1 MSIRTRFAPAP
12 TGYLHIGGVRTAL
25 FCWLYAKAKGGE
37 FILRVEDTDQARS
50 TQQSVDAIIE
60 GMRWIALDY
69 DEGPIFQSDRF
80 GRYRAIAN
88 QLLDENNAYRCYCSK
103 EELDEVRESQRQ
115 RGLKPR
121 YDRRCRDRV
130 DVPGGQV
137 ESVIRFRTPLEG
149 TVSFNDAVRGPISIE
164 NEELDDPVIVR
175 TDGTP
180 TYNFTVVVDDI
191 DMEISHVIRGDD
203 HINNT
208 PRQINIFRALDA
220 PIPIFAH
227 VPMIVG
233 GDGQRL
239 SKRHGAVSVL
249 QYRDDGYLPEALR
262 NYLVRL
268 GWSSGDQEIF
278 SLEEMIEKFDIA
290 GVGRA
295 ASTFDIQKL
304 RWLNQHYIKESD
316 TERLASLLGEC
327 LEERGLTLAEGPP
340 VGAVAEALRE
350 RAETIQEM
358 ACKSEYFYREFESF
372 EESAAK
378 KHLRPI
384 AAPLLAAV
392 RAELTKV
399 TDWSTETIHEIVAN
413 TAVSHDVKMGKV
425 AQPLRVAVSGSGAS
439 PSIEVTLQLV
449 GKWRT
454 LTRIDRALAYINE
467 RVVQNS

>member
-1 MSIRTRFAPAP
+1 MSIRTRFAPSP

-121 YDRRCRDRV
+121 YDRRCRDRI

-149 TVSFNDAVRGPISIE
+149 TVSFNDAVRGPISIQ

-180 TYNFTVVVDDI
+180 TYNFTVVIDDI

-316 TERLASLLGEC
+316 TARLASLLGEC

-358 ACKSEYFYREFESF
+358 ACKSEYFYREFENF

-384 AAPLLAAV
+384 AAPLLEAV

>member
-1 MSIRTRFAPAP
+1 MSIRTRFAPSP

-80 GRYRAIAN
+80 GRYRTIAN

-149 TVSFNDAVRGPISIE
+149 TVSFNDAVRGPISIQ

-175 TDGTP
+175 PDGTP

-384 AAPLLAAV
+384 AAPLLEAV

>member
-1 MSIRTRFAPAP
+1 MSIRTRFAPSP

-88 QLLDENNAYRCYCSK
+88 QLLDENNAYHCYCSK

-149 TVSFNDAVRGPISIE
+149 TVSFNDAVRGPISIQ

-180 TYNFTVVVDDI
+180 TYNFTVVIDDI

-316 TERLASLLGEC
+316 TARLASLLGEC

-384 AAPLLAAV
+384 AAPLLEAV
-392 RAELTKV
+392 RAELMKV
-399 TDWSTETIHEIVAN
+399 TNWSTETIHEIVAN

>member
-1 MSIRTRFAPAP
+1 MSIRTRFAPSP

-37 FILRVEDTDQARS
+37 FILRVEDTDQERS

-149 TVSFNDAVRGPISIE
+149 TVSFNDAVRGPISIQ

-175 TDGTP
+175 ADGTP
-180 TYNFTVVVDDI
+180 TYNFTVVIDDI

-316 TERLASLLGEC
+316 TARLASLLGEC

-358 ACKSEYFYREFESF
+358 ACKSEYFYREFENF

-384 AAPLLAAV
+384 AAPLLEVV
-392 RAELTKV
+392 RAELMKV

>member
-1 MSIRTRFAPAP
+1 MSIRTRFAPSP

-60 GMRWIALDY
+60 GMCWMGLDY
-69 DEGPIFQSDRF
+69 DEGPIFQSERF
-80 GRYRAIAN
+80 ERYRAIAD
-88 QLLDENNAYRCYCSK
+88 QLLDEHNAYRCYCSK
-103 EELDEVRESQRQ
+103 EELDEVREGQRQ

-121 YDRRCRDRV
+121 YDRKCRDRV

-149 TVSFNDAVRGPISIE
+149 TVSFTDAVRGPIAIQ

-316 TERLASLLGEC
+316 AERLASLLGAC
-327 LEERGLTLAEGPP
+327 LEGRGLTLAEGPP
-340 VGAVAEALRE
+340 VGAVAEALKE
-350 RAETIQEM
+350 RAETIEEM

-384 AAPLLAAV
+384 AAPLLEAV
-392 RAELTKV
+392 RAELTEV

-449 GKWRT
+449 GQSRT
-454 LTRIDRALAYINE
+454 LARIDRALAYIKE
-467 RVVQNS
+467 RVGQNS

>member
-1 MSIRTRFAPAP
+1 MSIRTRFAPSP

-80 GRYRAIAN
+80 GRYRTIAN
-88 QLLDENNAYRCYCSK
+88 QLLDENKAYRCYCSK

-149 TVSFNDAVRGPISIE
+149 TVSFNDAVRGPISIQ

-180 TYNFTVVVDDI
+180 TYNFTVVIDDI

-316 TERLASLLGEC
+316 TARLASLLGEC

-358 ACKSEYFYREFESF
+358 ACKSEYFYREFENF

-384 AAPLLAAV
+384 AAPLLEAV
-392 RAELTKV
+392 RAELMKV

>member
-1 MSIRTRFAPAP
+1 MSIRTRFAPSP

-50 TQQSVDAIIE
+50 TQESVHAIIE
-60 GMRWIALDY
+60 GMRWMGLDY
-69 DEGPIFQSDRF
+69 DEGPIFQSERF
-80 GRYRAIAN
+80 GRYRAIAD
-88 QLLDENNAYRCYCSK
+88 QLLDEDNAYRCYCSK

-149 TVSFNDAVRGPISIE
+149 TVSFNDAVRGPISIQ

-175 TDGTP
+175 ADGTP
-180 TYNFTVVVDDI
+180 TYNFTVVIDDI

-304 RWLNQHYIKESD
+304 RWLNQHYIKESN

-327 LEERGLTLAEGPP
+327 LEERGLQLAEGPP

-384 AAPLLAAV
+384 AAPLLEAV

>member
-1 MSIRTRFAPAP
+1 MSIRTRFAPSP

-25 FCWLYAKAKGGE
+25 FCWLYAKTKGGK

-60 GMRWIALDY
+60 GMCWMGLDY
-69 DEGPIFQSDRF
+69 DEGPIFQSERF
-80 GRYRAIAN
+80 ERYRATAD
-88 QLLDENNAYRCYCSK
+88 QMLDENKAYRCYCSK
-103 EELDEVRESQRQ
+103 EELDEVREGQRQ

-121 YDRRCRDRV
+121 YDRKCRDRV
-130 DVPGGQV
+130 DAPEGQV

-149 TVSFNDAVRGPISIE
+149 TVSFTDAVRGPISIQ

-295 ASTFDIQKL
+295 ASAFDIQKL
-304 RWLNQHYIKESD
+304 RWLNQHYIKELD
-316 TERLASLLGEC
+316 AERLASLLGEC
-327 LEERGLTLAEGPP
+327 LEGRGLTLAEGPP
-340 VGAVAEALRE
+340 VGAVSEALRE
-350 RAETIQEM
+350 RAETIEEM
-358 ACKSEYFYREFESF
+358 TCKSEYFYREFEGF
-372 EESAAK
+372 EENAAK

-384 AAPLLAAV
+384 AAPLLEAV
-392 RAELTKV
+392 RAELAEV

-439 PSIEVTLQLV
+439 PSIDVTLQLV

-454 LTRIDRALAYINE
+454 LTRIDRALAYIKE
-467 RVVQNS
+467 RVGQNS

>member
-1 MSIRTRFAPAP
+1 MSIRTRFAPSP

-88 QLLDENNAYRCYCSK
+88 QLLEENNAYRCYCSK

-121 YDRRCRDRV
+121 YDRRCRDRI
-130 DVPGGQV
+130 DVPGGKV

-149 TVSFNDAVRGPISIE
+149 TVSFNDAVRGPISIQ

-278 SLEEMIEKFDIA
+278 SLEEMIENFDIA

-340 VGAVAEALRE
+340 VGGVAEALRE

-358 ACKSEYFYREFESF
+358 ACKSEYFYREFENF

-384 AAPLLAAV
+384 AAPLLEAV

-439 PSIEVTLQLV
+439 PSIEVPLQLV

>member
-1 MSIRTRFAPAP
+1 MSIRTRFAPSP

-149 TVSFNDAVRGPISIE
+149 TVSFNDAVRGPISIQ

-316 TERLASLLGEC
+316 TEQLASLLGEC

-384 AAPLLAAV
+384 AAPLLEAV
-392 RAELTKV
+392 RAELTEV

-454 LTRIDRALAYINE
+454 LSRIDRALAYINE

>member
-1 MSIRTRFAPAP
+1 MSIRTRFAPSP

-88 QLLDENNAYRCYCSK
+88 QLLEENNAYRCYCSK

-121 YDRRCRDRV
+121 YDRRCRDRI

-149 TVSFNDAVRGPISIE
+149 TVSFNDAVRGPISIQ

-180 TYNFTVVVDDI
+180 TYNFTVVIDDI

-316 TERLASLLGEC
+316 TARLASLLGEC

-384 AAPLLAAV
+384 AAPLLEAV

>member
-1 MSIRTRFAPAP
+1 MSIRTRFAPSP

-60 GMRWIALDY
+60 GMRWMALDY
-69 DEGPIFQSDRF
+69 DEGPVFQSDRF

-103 EELDEVRESQRQ
+103 EELDEVRDSQRQ

-149 TVSFNDAVRGPISIE
+149 TVSFNDAVRGPISIQ

-191 DMEISHVIRGDD
+191 DMGISHVIRGDD

-278 SLEEMIEKFDIA
+278 SLEDMIEKFDIA

-327 LEERGLTLAEGPP
+327 LEERGLKLAEGPP

-358 ACKSEYFYREFESF
+358 ACKSEYFYREFENF

-384 AAPLLAAV
+384 AAPLLEAV

-413 TAVSHDVKMGKV
+413 TAVFHDVKMGKV

>member
-1 MSIRTRFAPAP
+1 MSIRTRFAPSP

-60 GMRWIALDY
+60 GMRWMALDY
-69 DEGPIFQSDRF
+69 DEGPVFQSDRF

-149 TVSFNDAVRGPISIE
+149 TVSFNDAVRGPISIQ

-191 DMEISHVIRGDD
+191 DMGISHVIRGDD

-327 LEERGLTLAEGPP
+327 LEERGLKLAEGPP

-358 ACKSEYFYREFESF
+358 ACKSEYFYREFENF

-384 AAPLLAAV
+384 AAPLLEAV

>member
-1 MSIRTRFAPAP
+1 MSIRTRFAPSP

-80 GRYRAIAN
+80 GRYRTIAN
-88 QLLDENNAYRCYCSK
+88 QLLDENKAYRCYCSK

-149 TVSFNDAVRGPISIE
+149 TVSFNDAVRGPISIQ

-384 AAPLLAAV
+384 AAPLLEAV

>member
-1 MSIRTRFAPAP
+1 MSIRTRFAPSP

-80 GRYRAIAN
+80 GRYRTIAN
-88 QLLDENNAYRCYCSK
+88 QLLDENKAYRCYCSK

-149 TVSFNDAVRGPISIE
+149 TVSFNDAVRGPISIQ

-340 VGAVAEALRE
+340 VGGVAEALRE

-384 AAPLLAAV
+384 AAPLLEAV

>member
-1 MSIRTRFAPAP
+1 MSIRTRFAPSP

-37 FILRVEDTDQARS
+37 FILRVEDTDEARS

-60 GMRWIALDY
+60 GMCWMGLDY
-69 DEGPIFQSDRF
+69 DEGPIFQSERF
-80 GRYRAIAN
+80 ERYRSIAD
-88 QLLDENNAYRCYCSK
+88 QLLEENKAYRCYCSK
-103 EELDEVRESQRQ
+103 EELDEVREGQRQ

-121 YDRRCRDRV
+121 YDRKCRDRV
-130 DVPGGQV
+130 DAPEGQV

-149 TVSFNDAVRGPISIE
+149 TVSFTDAVRGPISIQ

-268 GWSSGDQEIF
+268 GWSSGDQEVF

-295 ASTFDIQKL
+295 ASAFDIQKL

-316 TERLASLLGEC
+316 AERLASLLGEC
-327 LEERGLTLAEGPP
+327 LEGRGLTLAEGPP

-350 RAETIQEM
+350 RAETIEEM
-358 ACKSEYFYREFESF
+358 TCKSEYFYREFEDF
-372 EESAAK
+372 EENAAK

-384 AAPLLAAV
+384 AASLLEAV
-392 RAELTKV
+392 RAELAEV

-439 PSIEVTLQLV
+439 PSIDVTLQLV

-454 LTRIDRALAYINE
+454 LTRIDRALAYIKE
-467 RVVQNS
+467 RVGQNS

>member
-1 MSIRTRFAPAP
+1 MLA
-12 TGYLHIGGVRTAL
+12 VRE
-25 FCWLYAKAKGGE
+25 GERGE

-80 GRYRAIAN
+80 GRYRTIAN
-88 QLLDENNAYRCYCSK
+88 QLLDENKAYRCYCSK

-149 TVSFNDAVRGPISIE
+149 TVSFNDAVRGPISIQ

-180 TYNFTVVVDDI
+180 TYNFTVVIDDI

-316 TERLASLLGEC
+316 TARLASLLGEC

-384 AAPLLAAV
+384 AAPLLEAV

-399 TDWSTETIHEIVAN
+399 TDWSIETIHEIVAN

>member
-1 MSIRTRFAPAP
+1 MSIRTRFAPSP

-25 FCWLYAKAKGGE
+25 FCWLYAKANEGE

-60 GMRWIALDY
+60 GMCWMGLDY
-69 DEGPIFQSDRF
+69 DEGPIFQSERF
-80 GRYRAIAN
+80 ERYRAIAD
-88 QLLDENNAYRCYCSK
+88 QLLDENKAYRCYCSK
-103 EELDEVRESQRQ
+103 EELDEVREGQRQ

-121 YDRRCRDRV
+121 YDRKCRDRL

-149 TVSFNDAVRGPISIE
+149 TVSFTDAVRGPIAIQ

-208 PRQINIFRALDA
+208 PRQINIFRALHA

-268 GWSSGDQEIF
+268 GWSSGDQETF
-278 SLEEMIEKFDIA
+278 SLEEMIEKFDIT

-295 ASTFDIQKL
+295 ASTFDVQKL
-304 RWLNQHYIKESD
+304 RWLNQHYIKDAD

-327 LEERGLTLAEGPP
+327 LEGRGLILAEGPP
-340 VGAVAEALRE
+340 VGAVAAALRE

-358 ACKSEYFYREFESF
+358 ACKSEYFYREFEGF
-372 EESAAK
+372 EEGAAK

-384 AAPLLAAV
+384 AAPLLEAV
-392 RAELTKV
+392 RAELAPL
-399 TDWSTETIHEIVAN
+399 TDWSAEAIHEIVAN
-413 TAVSHDVKMGKV
+413 TAVSQDVKMGKV
-425 AQPLRVAVSGSGAS
+425 AQPLRVAVSGSSAS
-439 PSIEVTLQLV
+439 PSIEVTLQLD
-449 GKWRT
+449 GQCRT
-454 LTRIDRALAYINE
+454 LARIDRALAYIKE
-467 RVVQNS
+467 RVGQNS

>member
-1 MSIRTRFAPAP
+1 MSIRTRFAPSP

-50 TQQSVDAIIE
+50 TQESVDAIIE
-60 GMRWIALDY
+60 GMRWMGLDY
-69 DEGPIFQSDRF
+69 DEGPIFQSERF
-80 GRYRAIAN
+80 ERYRTIAD

-103 EELDEVRESQRQ
+103 EELDEVREGQRQ

-121 YDRRCRDRV
+121 YDRKCRDRV
-130 DVPGGQV
+130 DVPGGQA

-149 TVSFNDAVRGPISIE
+149 AVFFTDAVRGPISIQ

-278 SLEEMIEKFDIA
+278 SFEEMIEKFDIA
-290 GVGRA
+290 NVGRA
-295 ASTFDIQKL
+295 AATFDIQKL

-316 TERLASLLGEC
+316 AERLASLLGEC
-327 LEERGLTLAEGPP
+327 LEGRGLTLAEGPP
-340 VGAVAEALRE
+340 VGEVAEALRE
-350 RAETIQEM
+350 RAETIEEM
-358 ACKSEYFYREFESF
+358 ACKSEYFYREFEGF

-378 KHLRPI
+378 KHLRSI
-384 AAPLLAAV
+384 AAPLLEAV
-392 RAELTKV
+392 RAELTEV
-399 TDWSTETIHEIVAN
+399 TDWSTETIHEIVAT
-413 TAVSHDVKMGKV
+413 TAVSHDVKIGKV

-449 GKWRT
+449 GQCRT
-454 LTRIDRALAYINE
+454 LARIDRALAYIKE
-467 RVVQNS
+467 RVGQNS

>member
-1 MSIRTRFAPAP
+1 MSIRTRFAPSP

-121 YDRRCRDRV
+121 YDRRCRDRI
-130 DVPGGQV
+130 DVPGGKV

-149 TVSFNDAVRGPISIE
+149 TVSFNDAVRGPISIQ

-180 TYNFTVVVDDI
+180 TYNFTVVIDDI

-340 VGAVAEALRE
+340 AGAVAEALRE

-358 ACKSEYFYREFESF
+358 ACKSEYFYREFENF

-384 AAPLLAAV
+384 AAPLLEAV

>member
-1 MSIRTRFAPAP
+1 MSIRTRFAPSP

-80 GRYRAIAN
+80 GRYRTIAN
-88 QLLDENNAYRCYCSK
+88 QLLDENKAYRCYCSK
-103 EELDEVRESQRQ
+103 EELDEVRDSQRQ

-149 TVSFNDAVRGPISIE
+149 TVSFNDAVRGPISIQ

-278 SLEEMIEKFDIA
+278 SLEDMIEKFDIA

-327 LEERGLTLAEGPP
+327 LEGRGLTLAEGPP

-358 ACKSEYFYREFESF
+358 ACKSEYFYREFENF

-384 AAPLLAAV
+384 AAPLLEAV
-392 RAELTKV
+392 RAELTTV

-454 LTRIDRALAYINE
+454 LTRIDRALAYIKE

>member
-1 MSIRTRFAPAP
+1 MSIRTRFAPSP

-60 GMRWIALDY
+60 GMRWMGLDY
-69 DEGPIFQSDRF
+69 DEGPIFQSERF
-80 GRYRAIAN
+80 ECYRAIAD
-88 QLLDENNAYRCYCSK
+88 QLLEENKAYRCYCSK
-103 EELDEVRESQRQ
+103 EELDEVREGQRQ

-121 YDRRCRDRV
+121 YDRKCRDRV
-130 DVPGGQV
+130 DVPEGQV

-149 TVSFNDAVRGPISIE
+149 TVSFTDAVRGPIAIQ

-208 PRQINIFRALDA
+208 PRQINIFRALHA

-268 GWSSGDQEIF
+268 GWSSGDQETF
-278 SLEEMIEKFDIA
+278 SLEEMIEKFDIT

-295 ASTFDIQKL
+295 ASTFDVQKL
-304 RWLNQHYIKESD
+304 RWLNQHYIKESN
-316 TERLASLLGEC
+316 TERLAGLLGAC
-327 LEERGLTLAEGPP
+327 LEGRGLTLAEGPP

-358 ACKSEYFYREFESF
+358 ACKSEYFYREFEGF
-372 EESAAK
+372 EEGAAK

-384 AAPLLAAV
+384 AAPLLEAV
-392 RAELTKV
+392 RAELAAL
-399 TDWSTETIHEIVAN
+399 TDWSTEAIHEIVAN

-449 GKWRT
+449 GQCRT
-454 LTRIDRALAYINE
+454 LTRIDRALAFIKE
-467 RVVQNS
+467 RAGRNS

>member
-1 MSIRTRFAPAP
+1 MSIRTRFAPSP

-37 FILRVEDTDQARS
+37 FILRVEDTDQERS

-80 GRYRAIAN
+80 GRYQAIAN

-121 YDRRCRDRV
+121 YDRRCRDRI
-130 DVPGGQV
+130 DVPGGQL

-149 TVSFNDAVRGPISIE
+149 TVSFNDAVRGPISIQ

-180 TYNFTVVVDDI
+180 TYKFTVVVDDI

-316 TERLASLLGEC
+316 TQRLASLLGEC

-384 AAPLLAAV
+384 AAPLLEAV
-392 RAELTKV
+392 RAELMKV
-399 TDWSTETIHEIVAN
+399 TNWSTETIHEIVAN

>member
-1 MSIRTRFAPAP
+1 MSIRTRFAPSP
-12 TGYLHIGGVRTAL
+12 TGYLHIGGVRTAF

-50 TQQSVDAIIE
+50 TQESVDAIIE
-60 GMRWIALDY
+60 GLRWMGLDY
-69 DEGPIFQSDRF
+69 DEGPIFQSERF
-80 GRYRAIAN
+80 GRYRAIAD

-149 TVSFNDAVRGPISIE
+149 TVSFNDAVRGPISIQ

-278 SLEEMIEKFDIA
+278 SLQEMIEKFDIA

-304 RWLNQHYIKESD
+304 RWLNQHYIKESN

-327 LEERGLTLAEGPP
+327 LEERGLQLAEGPP

-384 AAPLLAAV
+384 AAPLLEAV

>member
-1 MSIRTRFAPAP
+1 MSIRTRFAPSP

-80 GRYRAIAN
+80 GRYQAIAN

-149 TVSFNDAVRGPISIE
+149 TVSFNDAVRGPISIQ

-358 ACKSEYFYREFESF
+358 ACKSEYFYREFENF

-384 AAPLLAAV
+384 AAPLLEAV

-399 TDWSTETIHEIVAN
+399 TDWSTEPIHEIVAN

>member
-1 MSIRTRFAPAP
+1 MSIRTRFAPSP

-50 TQQSVDAIIE
+50 TQESVHAIIE
-60 GMRWIALDY
+60 GMRWMGLDY
-69 DEGPIFQSDRF
+69 DEGPIFQSERF
-80 GRYRAIAN
+80 GRYRAIAD

-103 EELDEVRESQRQ
+103 EELDEVRERQRQ

-130 DVPGGQV
+130 ALPGGQV

-149 TVSFNDAVRGPISIE
+149 TVSFNDAVRGPISIQ

-316 TERLASLLGEC
+316 TERLASSLREC
-327 LEERGLTLAEGPP
+327 LEGRGLTLAEGPP
-340 VGAVAEALRE
+340 VEAVAEALRE

-358 ACKSEYFYREFESF
+358 ACKSEYFYREFENF

-384 AAPLLAAV
+384 AAPLLEAV

-413 TAVSHDVKMGKV
+413 TAVSHDIKMGKV

>member
-1 MSIRTRFAPAP
+1 MSIRTRFAPSP

-149 TVSFNDAVRGPISIE
+149 TVSFNDAVRGPISIQ

-180 TYNFTVVVDDI
+180 TYNFTVVIDDI

-220 PIPIFAH
+220 PIPVFAH

-358 ACKSEYFYREFESF
+358 ACKSEYFYREFENF

-384 AAPLLAAV
+384 AAPLLEAV
-392 RAELTKV
+392 RAELAKV

>member
-1 MSIRTRFAPAP
+1 MSIRTRFAPSP

-149 TVSFNDAVRGPISIE
+149 TVSFNDAVRGPISIQ

-316 TERLASLLGEC
+316 TARLASLLGEC

-358 ACKSEYFYREFESF
+358 ACKSEYFYREFENF
-372 EESAAK
+372 EESAAN

-384 AAPLLAAV
+384 AAPLLEAV

-439 PSIEVTLQLV
+439 PSIEVPLQLV

>member
-1 MSIRTRFAPAP
+1 MSIRTRFAPSP

-149 TVSFNDAVRGPISIE
+149 TVSFNDAVRGPISIQ

-304 RWLNQHYIKESD
+304 RWLNQHYIKESN

-327 LEERGLTLAEGPP
+327 LEERGLQLAEGPP

-384 AAPLLAAV
+384 AAPLLEAV

>member
-1 MSIRTRFAPAP
+1 MSIRTRFAPSP

-50 TQQSVDAIIE
+50 TQQSVNAIIE

-80 GRYRAIAN
+80 ERYRTIAD

-103 EELDEVRESQRQ
+103 EELDEVRDSQRQ

-121 YDRRCRDRV
+121 YDRRCRDRI
-130 DVPGGQV
+130 DVAGGQV

-149 TVSFNDAVRGPISIE
+149 TVSFNDAVRGPISIQ

-191 DMEISHVIRGDD
+191 DMEISHVVRGDD

-327 LEERGLTLAEGPP
+327 LEERGLKLAEGPP

-372 EESAAK
+372 EEGAAK

-384 AAPLLAAV
+384 AAPLLEAV

-413 TAVSHDVKMGKV
+413 TAVSHDIKMGKV

-454 LTRIDRALAYINE
+454 LTRIDRALAYIKE
-467 RVVQNS
+467 RVGQNS

>member
-1 MSIRTRFAPAP
+1 MSIRTRFAPSP

-37 FILRVEDTDQARS
+37 FILRVEDTDEARS

-60 GMRWIALDY
+60 GMCWMGLDY
-69 DEGPIFQSDRF
+69 DEGPIFQSERF
-80 GRYRAIAN
+80 ERYRSIAD
-88 QLLDENNAYRCYCSK
+88 QLLEENKAYRCYCSK
-103 EELDEVRESQRQ
+103 EELDEVREGQRQ

-121 YDRRCRDRV
+121 YDRKCRDRV
-130 DVPGGQV
+130 DAPEGQV

-149 TVSFNDAVRGPISIE
+149 TVSFTDAVRGPISIQ

-268 GWSSGDQEIF
+268 GWSSGDQEVF

-295 ASTFDIQKL
+295 ASAFDIQKL

-316 TERLASLLGEC
+316 AERLASLLGKC
-327 LEERGLTLAEGPP
+327 LEGRGLTLAEGPP
-340 VGAVAEALRE
+340 VGTVAEALKE
-350 RAETIQEM
+350 RAETIEEM

-372 EESAAK
+372 EVNAAK

-384 AAPLLAAV
+384 AAPLLEAV
-392 RAELTKV
+392 RAELAEV
-399 TDWSTETIHEIVAN
+399 THWSTETIHEIVTN

-449 GKWRT
+449 GQFRT
-454 LTRIDRALAYINE
+454 LARIDRALAYIKE
-467 RVVQNS
+467 RVGQNS

>member
-1 MSIRTRFAPAP
+1 MSIRTRFAPSP

-37 FILRVEDTDQARS
+37 FILRVEDTDEARS

-60 GMRWIALDY
+60 GMCWMGLDY
-69 DEGPIFQSDRF
+69 DEGPIFQSERF
-80 GRYRAIAN
+80 ERYRSIAD
-88 QLLDENNAYRCYCSK
+88 QLLEENKAYRCYCSK
-103 EELDEVRESQRQ
+103 EELDEVREGQRQ

-121 YDRRCRDRV
+121 YDRKCRDRV
-130 DVPGGQV
+130 DAPEGQV

-149 TVSFNDAVRGPISIE
+149 TVSFTDAVRGPISIQ

-268 GWSSGDQEIF
+268 GWSSGDQEVF

-295 ASTFDIQKL
+295 ASAFDIQKL

-316 TERLASLLGEC
+316 AERLASLLGEC
-327 LEERGLTLAEGPP
+327 LEGRGLTLAEGPP

-350 RAETIQEM
+350 RAETIEEM
-358 ACKSEYFYREFESF
+358 TCKSEYFYREFEDF
-372 EESAAK
+372 EENAAK

-384 AAPLLAAV
+384 AASLLEAV
-392 RAELTKV
+392 RAELAEV

-454 LTRIDRALAYINE
+454 LTRIDRALAYIKE
-467 RVVQNS
+467 RVGQNS